1 MKPGLFK
8 WDNIR
13 RTAGLIFLG
22 YLIVVN
28 PEGIPIWV
36 GALIAGLLG
45 FQDVLLAQYRINRR
59 VDE

>member
-1 MKPGLFK
+1 MNIFT

-13 RTAGLIFLG
+13 RTAGLLFLA

-45 FQDVLLAQYRINRR
+45 LFDVGYAFAPNGRR
-59 VDE
+59 R

>member
-1 MKPGLFK
+1 MKLT

-13 RTAGLIFLG
+13 RTAGLVFLG

-45 FQDVLLAQYRINRR
+45 FQDVIVAQYRINRR